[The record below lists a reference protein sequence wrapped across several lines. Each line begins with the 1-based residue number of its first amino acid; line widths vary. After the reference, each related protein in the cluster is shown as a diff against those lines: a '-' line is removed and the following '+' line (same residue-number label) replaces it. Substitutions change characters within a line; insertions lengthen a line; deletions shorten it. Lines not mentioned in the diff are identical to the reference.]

1 MKIVGL
7 DVCKNSVVA
16 WELSS
21 IPKNFRTYFK
31 ENKRTV
37 KKDAPDPLTFK
48 ADTEGVEGLLAL
60 KPDAVVME
68 PTGIHYSWIWS
79 HICEAEGIKVL
90 WVGHQEAVHY
100 RKQHRLPDKNDQAD
114 ALALA
119 AYALAHWEEEDF
131 FLQFEAGKVSQ
142 MRQLWLQL
150 QSVNRIQSPVINRIR
165 QQLAREFPEAA
176 LKKSDL
182 SKADGLSPLW
192 AWLARRERKTIRRS
206 FYYDKLHNKSIAK
219 TYGVEISNFTRR
231 LANMLCDLHE
241 WEGEI
246 EGNILEIL
254 KSPEFEP
261 YRRVMNKFGIG
272 ARPQALLISQIY
284 PVTKFES
291 LGRFKRRLGMAKDEE
306 SSGDKET
313 MKTGSGSKLCRSQ
326 MYLWVLDA
334 IAPVHARPQNDI
346 GKKLGEFY
354 DSRKAKFQ
362 DDPELWKKKTVAR
375 LQNEAMREFKKTL
388 SQSLMPLVSKDL
400 APQVEATLALT
411 LQAMQASL
419 TASMSVGDIAPG
431 VKEKEVKKG
440 FGNLVISQTAAYG
453 VRLLF
458 KELKRAINENKT
470 VPK

>member
-21 IPKNFRTYFK
+21 IPKNFKSYFRD
-31 ENKRTV
+31 NKRTV
-37 KKDAPDPLTFK
+37 KKDVPDPLTFK
-48 ADTEGVEGLLAL
+48 ADAKGVAGLLAL
-60 KPDAVVME
+60 KPDAVVLE

-79 HICEAEGIKVL
+79 HICETEGIKVL

-119 AYALAHWEEEDF
+119 AYALTHWGDDEF
-131 FLQFEAGKVSQ
+131 FLQFEAGKVAR

-150 QSVNRIQSPVINRIR
+150 QSINRIQSPIINRIR
-165 QQLAREFPEAA
+165 QQLSREFPEAA
-176 LKKSDL
+176 LKRSEP
-182 SKADGLSPLW
+182 SKADGLPPLW
-192 AWLARRERKTIRRS
+192 AWLAQKERGARKNS
-206 FYYDKLHNKSIAK
+206 YYSNLYNKSIAK

-231 LANMLCDLHE
+231 LANMLCDLRE

-246 EGNILEIL
+246 EGEILEIL
-254 KSPEFEP
+254 KLPEFEP
-261 YRRVMNKFGIG
+261 YRRVFNKFGIG

-313 MKTGSGSKLCRSQ
+313 MNTGSGSKLCRSQ
-326 MYLWVLDA
+326 LYLWVLDA
-334 IAPVHARPQNDI
+334 IAPAHARPQNEI
-346 GKKLGEFY
+346 GQKLGEFY
-354 DSRKAKFQ
+354 DSRKAQFQ
-362 DDPELWKKKTVAR
+362 DNPELWKKKAVAR
-375 LQNEAMREFKKTL
+375 LQNEALREFKKTL
-388 SQSLMPLVSKDL
+388 SQSLLPMVNKEL
-400 APQVEATLALT
+400 APQLQATIDLT
-411 LQAMQASL
+411 LQTMQLSLASSAL
-419 TASMSVGDIAPG
+419 VDDVAPG